1 MFEKINKQTID
12 ILGTLF
18 GSFIMAVAISLF
30 LLPNELS
37 SGGIAGIG
45 TILYYTLKLPIGITM
60 LVLNIPLFVFS
71 GYKIG
76 KEFLIKS
83 IIGTV
88 SLSIFTDMLDK
99 FQALTNDKILA
110 CVYGGILMG
119 IGTAVMFKCDSST
132 GGSDLVSVLIKKYNP
147 KIEVGRAM
155 VIIDGVIIILNI
167 IFLGNIEIGLYS
179 AIAIYLMGVMID
191 IVFEGIFFSKLMFII
206 SDKSEEI
213 AKEIKTKVSRGVT
226 GLYGKGMY
234 KNTDKLILIC
244 ALGRRDIA
252 NAKSIILSID
262 KNAFVILTNSRE
274 VLGYGFKRNM

>member
-119 IGTAVMFKCDSST
+119 IGTAVMFKCNSST

>member
-1 MFEKINKQTID
+1 MLKKIKKYVSD
-12 ILGTLF
+12 ILETLL
-18 GSFIMAVAISLF
+18 GAFIMATSISFF

-37 SGGIAGIG
+37 SGGISGIA
-45 TILYYTLKLPIGITM
+45 TILYYTLNFPLGMTM
-60 LVLNIPLFVFS
+60 LILNIPLFLFS

-76 KEFLIKS
+76 KDFLIKS
-83 IIGTV
+83 IVGTIG
-88 SLSIFTDMLDK
+88 LSIFTDILDK

-119 IGTAVMFKCDSST
+119 IGTAILFKCNSST

-147 KIEVGRAM
+147 KVEVSRAM
-155 VIIDGVIIILNI
+155 VIIDGIIIILNI

-179 AIAIYLMGVMID
+179 AITIYLMGFMID
-191 IVFEGIFFSKLMFII
+191 IIFEGIFFSKLMFII

-234 KNTDKLILIC
+234 TNIDKLVLIC
-244 ALGRRDIA
+244 ALGRRDVA
-252 NAKSIILSID
+252 NVKNIIMNID